1 MGNGVTQ
8 ETFLKARFVIFGY
21 QKYVKKGYIE
31 LTKKFTSR
39 LLKSVVGRS
48 ISHYSNRSQYTVNS
62 IKHFIKSIKHEKI
75 PTGYQMISFDVKSL
89 FTKYSLDKTIE
100 IILQRIY
107 NRNEI
112 ARQITKKVMK
122 EFSFLCTKEVHLAY
136 SNGIYQQNDDAVMRS
151 LLGLVL
157 AGIFMVELET
167 SIIPYLGS
175 SLLKWKRYVGDTFRY
190 VKVGTVNDTVNKLN
204 GFNQNIQFTYEL
216 EKNNKLAF
224 LDVLL
229 IRNKDTIETT
239 VSRKQTNGDI
249 YLNWKSFSPTSWE
262 RGTLKTIIRRAYS
275 IFSTPDYLQEELD
288 NYPKWVIKQLLEEVK
303 YNITEPVMKYCKSMK

>member
-1 MGNGVTQ
+1 M
-8 ETFLKARFVIFGY
+8 
-21 QKYVKKGYIE
+21 
-31 LTKKFTSR
+31 
-39 LLKSVVGRS
+39 
-48 ISHYSNRSQYTVNS
+48 
-62 IKHFIKSIKHEKI
+62 
-75 PTGYQMISFDVKSL
+75 
-89 FTKYSLDKTIE
+89 
-100 IILQRIY
+100 QRIY

-122 EFSFLCTKEVHLAY
+122 EFSFLCTKEVHLTY

-167 SIIPYLGS
+167 SIIPYLGR

-190 VKVGTVNDTVNKLN
+190 VKIGTVNDTVNKLN

-239 VSRKQTNGDI
+239 VSRKQTNSDI

-303 YNITEPVMKYCKSMK
+303 YNITEPVMKYRKSMK